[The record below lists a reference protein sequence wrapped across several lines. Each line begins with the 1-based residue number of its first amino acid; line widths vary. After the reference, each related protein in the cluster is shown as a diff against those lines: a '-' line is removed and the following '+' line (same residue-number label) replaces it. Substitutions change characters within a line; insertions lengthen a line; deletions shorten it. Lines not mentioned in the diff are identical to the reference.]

1 LQSDERAESN
11 DQNEKSSARP
21 AAANL
26 IAETGHFPI
35 VMESKTTMT
44 PQSANAPEEDPS
56 KRKARFVCNKKAVLE
71 IYPVIQAFIICRL
84 GWQIGEDVTHEAV
97 GAILAGLPK
106 ITATTKRKFRAFCF
120 RVARNKISDALR
132 SKYGN
137 RAEAVDP
144 LEIAKAVEAGMDD
157 VDEASPVYSD
167 MALLDAVLAAS
178 KSTCREV
185 LVEFFIAD
193 LEYEQIAFLHDT
205 SKDAV
210 RMKINRCLEEAK
222 RIAKNYERRFLGR
235 RS

>member
-1 LQSDERAESN
+1 LQSDERAKLN

-21 AAANL
+21 TVANL

-106 ITATTKRKFRAFCF
+106 ITATTNRKFRAFCF

-137 RAEAVDP
+137 RAEALDP
-144 LEIAKAVEAGMDD
+144 LEIAKAFAAGRDD
-157 VDEASPVYSD
+157 DETSTVYSD
-167 MALLDAVLAAS
+167 LALLDAILAAS
-178 KSTCREV
+178 KSTCRDV
-185 LVEFFIAD
+185 LVDHFIAD
-193 LEYEQIAFLHDT
+193 LEYEVIASLYGT
-205 SKDAV
+205 SKDAI
-210 RMKINRCLEEAK
+210 RMKINRCLKEAK
-222 RIAKNYERRFLGR
+222 RIAKKL
-235 RS
+235 

>member
-1 LQSDERAESN
+1 
-11 DQNEKSSARP
+11 
-21 AAANL
+21 
-26 IAETGHFPI
+26 
-35 VMESKTTMT
+35 MT

-137 RAEAVDP
+137 RAVALDP
-144 LEIAKAVEAGMDD
+144 LEIGKAVEAGMDD
-157 VDEASPVYSD
+157 GDEDSTVYSD
-167 MALLDAVLAAS
+167 VALLNAVLAAS

-185 LVEFFIAD
+185 LVEHFIAD
-193 LEYEQIAFLHDT
+193 LEYEVIASFYGT
-205 SKDAV
+205 SKDAI
-210 RMKINRCLEEAK
+210 RMKINRCLKEAK
-222 RIAKNYERRFLGR
+222 RIAKKL
-235 RS
+235 

>member
-1 LQSDERAESN
+1 MN

-44 PQSANAPEEDPS
+44 PQSANAPEDDPS

-106 ITATTKRKFRAFCF
+106 IKAKTKRKFRAFCF

-137 RAEAVDP
+137 RAEALDP
-144 LEIAKAVEAGMDD
+144 LEIAKAFEAGRDD
-157 VDEASPVYSD
+157 DEASTVYSD
-167 MALLDAVLAAS
+167 LALLNAVLAAS
-178 KSTCREV
+178 KSTCREL
-185 LVEFFIAD
+185 LVEHFIAD
-193 LEYEQIAFLHDT
+193 LEYEVIASFYGT
-205 SKDAV
+205 SKDAI
-210 RMKINRCLEEAK
+210 RMKIKRCLKEAK
-222 RIAKNYERRFLGR
+222 RIAKKL
-235 RS
+235 